1 MTTAWFEKQAG
12 SEVHTSTEDE
22 TMLLL
27 GDVTPDWV
35 RLPAE
40 LGGARVR
47 VLGAHAA
54 SCPMCRNDRPV
65 RHLHVEDGL
74 GVAECREHGFVW
86 YRKSV

>member
-1 MTTAWFEKQAG
+1 MATAWFEKTTG

-27 GDVTPDWV
+27 GDVVPDWV

-40 LGGARVR
+40 LGRAEAR

-54 SCPMCRNDRPV
+54 PCPLCRANRPV
-65 RHLHVEDGL
+65 RHLRIEAGL
-74 GVAECREHGFVW
+74 GVAECPQHGFVW